1 MSDSDVSVLRHLTAK
16 MQGMDLER
24 GKNEVRIP
32 MNKVVDLFTFQTE
45 TCCNIL
51 FNVDVLCSKLSY

>member
-1 MSDSDVSVLRHLTAK
+1 MSDLDVSVLRYLTAK

-24 GKNEVRIP
+24 GK
-32 MNKVVDLFTFQTE
+32 MKSGSLNKVVDLFTFQTE

-51 FNVDVLCSKLSY
+51 FKVDVLCSKLSY

>member
-1 MSDSDVSVLRHLTAK
+1 MSDSDVSVLRHLTV
-16 MQGMDLER
+16 QGMDLER